1 MHKAMKT
8 MMKTTCMA
16 VLLLLAASI
25 QAQNPVFGIR
35 AGMNLSTVSAA
46 GNLYDNSQ
54 VQPGFTAALMARY
67 SLAKNWEVM
76 SELSFEQKGISTSLG
91 SGDWE
96 TVNTRQFDY
105 LTVPLAIRGSM
116 PLAGK
121 VRLFGQAG
129 TYGSI
134 LLNSGTSQKINGEQ
148 AIHQNSD
155 PNIKSNDFGWIAGCG
170 VDIPLKNHSLSAEIR
185 FERGIMEVDK
195 NDTELR
201 NKAFSIQL
209 GYWF

>member
-1 MHKAMKT
+1 
-8 MMKTTCMA
+8 MKTTMKSTSMA
-16 VLLLLAASI
+16 VLFLLAASV

-35 AGMNLSTVSAA
+35 AGMNLATVSAA
-46 GNLYDNSQ
+46 GNLYDNNQ
-54 VQPGFTAALMARY
+54 VQPGFNAALMARY
-67 SLAKNWEVM
+67 PLGRSWDLM
-76 SELSFEQKGISTSLG
+76 SELSFEQKGIRTSLG
-91 SGDWE
+91 SGSWE

-121 VRLFGQAG
+121 VKLFGQAG

-134 LLNSGTSQKINGEQ
+134 LLSSKTTQKINGEQ
-148 AIHQNSD
+148 SVHQDSD
-155 PNIKSNDFGWIAGCG
+155 PNIKSNDFGWIAGGG
-170 VDIPLKNHSLSAEIR
+170 VDIPMKNHTLSAEIR

-195 NDTELR
+195 TDSDLR
-201 NKAFSIQL
+201 NKVFSFHI